1 MVKRKSI
8 LLSFLFFLLLPLAL
22 DSGPK
27 VKSIKDLDARYRK
40 WLQEDVV
47 YIITP
52 KEKEVFLQL
61 DTDRERDLFVE
72 AFWKHRDP
80 SPETPENE
88 FKVEHYRRIAYANQ
102 YFGKDSPGP
111 GWRTD
116 MGRIYIIL
124 GEPRSIDKFEN
135 VTEVRPTIIWFY
147 DGMLD
152 LGLPN
157 AFNVVFYKKDMTGE
171 WKLYSPIQVAPQN
184 LLTNFMGD
192 PTDYLGAY
200 NALIDVDPSIATVS
214 LSLIPGEIQTSLTP
228 SMASEILLSSKI
240 PAAAYEKVKDDYAE
254 KLLRYKDIVE
264 VDYTANY
271 IDNDFSVRAI
281 RDKSGIFFVHYLIEP
296 KRLSLGQV
304 QRRFRTNLEINALVS
319 DDKGEMVYQYE
330 RKIPLDLDE
339 EQLDKIK
346 AKLFSFQDMFPL
358 VEGTYRLNVLWKNT
372 ISKEFTSVETELKI
386 PGVSALQMSPLL
398 LANRLVRE
406 ADNQGRNKPFRIGDL
421 RLVPSP
427 RNDFSIQDSLYLFL
441 QIYGLPGDL
450 KENGSLEYS
459 ISKGEDKV
467 QTRLKK
473 IKDYP
478 DINHFLEEFPLAQL
492 PPADYMLK
500 VALLDK
506 EQKEVL
512 ARQAHFFITPVA
524 YLPRPW
530 ILSLPAPAAND
541 PFNINILGNEL
552 LNLKHIQ
559 QGKSLLER
567 AYRQNPASAKLAL
580 DYCRALLE
588 AKDYAGV
595 KEVALPLARDQGK
608 TEFLSI
614 LGQAYQA
621 LGEYASAV
629 AVYKGYLAS
638 YGTNI
643 NILNLIGE
651 CYNRLGN
658 TEEALV
664 AWEKSLELNPG
675 QEEIKGKVEALKKN
689 K

>member
-1 MVKRKSI
+1 MIRKSI
-8 LLSFLFFLLLPLAL
+8 SLLFLFFLFLPLAL

-27 VKSIKDLDARYRK
+27 VKSIKDLDVRFRK

-52 KEKEVFLQL
+52 KEKDVFLQL

-72 AFWKHRDP
+72 AFWKHRDS

-88 FKVEHYRRIAYANQ
+88 FKTEHYRRITHANKF
-102 YFGKDSPGP
+102 FGKDSPGP

-135 VTEVRPTIIWFY
+135 ITEVRPTIVWFY

-152 LGLPN
+152 YGLPN
-157 AFNVVFYKKDMTGE
+157 AFNVVFYKKDTTGE
-171 WKLYSPIQVAPQN
+171 WELYSPIRVGPQN
-184 LLTNFMGD
+184 LMTNFMGD
-192 PTDYLGAY
+192 PTDYLTAY
-200 NALIDVDPSIATVS
+200 NELIDIDPSIATVS
-214 LSLIPGEIQTSLTP
+214 LSLIPGETQTTLTP
-228 SMASEILLSSKI
+228 SMASEILLFSKI

-281 RDKSGIFFVHYLIEP
+281 RDESGIFFVHYLIEP

-304 QRRFRTNLEINALVS
+304 QRRFRTSLEVNAMVS
-319 DDKGEMVYQYE
+319 DAKGEMIYQYE
-330 RKIPLDLDE
+330 RKIPIDLDE
-339 EQLDKIK
+339 EQLGKIK

-358 VEGTYRLNVLWKNT
+358 VEGNYRLNLLWKNT
-372 ISKEFTSVETELKI
+372 VSKEFTSVETELKI
-386 PGVSALQMSPLL
+386 PGPSVLQISPLL
-398 LANRLVRE
+398 LANRLVKD
-406 ADNQGRNKPFRIGDL
+406 ADNQGKNKPFRIGDR

-427 RNDFSIQDSLYLFL
+427 RNDFTVEDSLYLFF
-441 QIYGLPGDL
+441 QVYGLPEDL
-450 KENGSLEYS
+450 KENGSLELS
-459 ISKGEDKV
+459 IAKGEEKV

-473 IKDYP
+473 IKDYR
-478 DINHFLEEFPLAQL
+478 DLNHFLEEFPLAQL

-500 VALLDK
+500 VALLDM

-512 ARQAHFFITPVA
+512 ARQARFFITPVA

-530 ILSLPAPAAND
+530 ILSLPAPAADD
-541 PFNINILGNEL
+541 PLSINILGNEL
-552 LNLKHIQ
+552 LNLRDIQ
-559 QGKSLLER
+559 GGKSLLEK
-567 AYRQNPASAKLAL
+567 AYRQDPASAKLAL
-580 DYCRALLE
+580 DYCRALME

-595 KEVALPLARDQGK
+595 REVALPLARDRGK
-608 TEFLSI
+608 TEFLAI

-621 LGEYASAV
+621 LGEYAQAV
-629 AVYKGYLAS
+629 AVYKAALTS

-643 NILNLIGE
+643 NILNSIGE

-675 QEEIKGKVEALKKN
+675 QEEIKSKVEALKKN